1 MAARAAGAVIPAEV
15 GRRELVHASPHAAL
29 RPHVLGYE
37 GYREHGL
44 APFVMREVP
53 RGFTVLIIGFGPPFT
68 VGLEGGAGL
77 AAAASHRSFF
87 AGLHDLP
94 ALVRSTGRSC
104 CMQVD
109 LTPLGAARLLG
120 APLGELANR
129 VVALED
135 ALGRAARDLADRL
148 WEAGDWPPRF
158 ALLDAWLRARLA
170 GAAPPPVDLAWAWGQ
185 LGASGGKAA
194 VGALAASVGCS
205 RKHLSVRFR
214 RAFGLPPKTLAQV
227 LRFAGAI
234 ERLDRGPCP
243 SLAAVAAE
251 CGYSD
256 QPHLNREF
264 RRFAGLTPTSYL
276 ARRLPPPG
284 GLGEP
289 R

>member
-1 MAARAAGAVIPAEV
+1 MADRAAGAVIPAEV

-29 RPHVLGYE
+29 WPHVLGYE

-53 RGFTVLIIGFGPPFT
+53 RGFTVLIVGFGPPFT
-68 VGLEGGAGL
+68 VGLDDGAGL

-94 ALVRSTGRSC
+94 ALVRSTGWSC
-104 CMQVD
+104 CLQVN

-120 APLGELANR
+120 APLGEFANR
-129 VVALED
+129 VAALDD
-135 ALGRAARDLADRL
+135 ALGQAARDLAGRL
-148 WEAGDWPPRF
+148 WEAGDWAPRF
-158 ALLDAWLRARLA
+158 ALLEAWLRARLA
-170 GAAPPPVDLAWAWGQ
+170 SAAPPPADLAWAWGQ
-185 LGASGGKAA
+185 LRASGGKAA
-194 VGALAASVGCS
+194 VGALAASIGCS

-234 ERLDRGPCP
+234 DRLDREPSP

-256 QPHLNREF
+256 QPHLNRDF

-276 ARRLPPPG
+276 
-284 GLGEP
+284 E
-289 R
+289 

>member
-1 MAARAAGAVIPAEV
+1 VTAADP

-29 RPHVLGYE
+29 RPHVLSYE

-53 RGFTVLIIGFGPPFT
+53 RGFAVLIIGFGPPFT
-68 VGLEGGAGL
+68 VGLDDRSGL
-77 AAAASHRSFF
+77 AGAPSHRSFF

-94 ALVRSTGRSC
+94 ALVRSSGRSC
-104 CMQVD
+104 CMQVN

-120 APLGELANR
+120 ATLGELANR
-129 VVALED
+129 VVALDEV
-135 ALGRAARDLADRL
+135 LGQAAGTLADRL
-148 WEAGDWPPRF
+148 WEAGDWAPRF
-158 ALLDAWLRARLA
+158 ALLEGWIRARLA
-170 GAAPPPVDLAWAWGQ
+170 AAASPPADLAWACGQ
-185 LGASGGKAA
+185 LRASGGTAP
-194 VGALAASVGCS
+194 VGALAASIGCS

-234 ERLDRGPCP
+234 DRLDREPSP

-256 QPHLNREF
+256 QPHLNRDF

-276 ARRLPPPG
+276 ERRLQPPG